1 MKNDDKTRIMHLI
14 EHIQRI
20 QVILQGVSEEQ
31 FYQST
36 TLIDAV
42 SYNFAILGE
51 AANRLSNDIQNK
63 HPEIPWGNI
72 IGMRNILIHD
82 YMKSKPH
89 YLWEGTQNDLPPLLE
104 SLEVM
109 LKSMESPG
117 EKNNVPT

>member
-51 AANRLSNDIQNK
+51 AANRLSSDIQNK

-89 YLWEGTQNDLPPLLE
+89 YLWEGTQNELPPLLQQLE
-104 SLEVM
+104 AILKSLE
-109 LKSMESPG
+109 SE
-117 EKNNVPT
+117 